1 MDEENYGGI
10 FDGTIESILNK
21 YGITKKMT
29 AQVGKIIDGV
39 AKNVEVEEVG
49 DETHIT
55 INLNKI
61 HFKFKKDKNDQ

>member
-39 AKNVEVEEVG
+39 AKNVEVEEIR

-61 HFKFKKDKNDQ
+61 HFKFKKDKDD

>member
-1 MDEENYGGI
+1 MSEENYGGI
-10 FDGTIESILNK
+10 FDGAIESILNK
-21 YGITKKMT
+21 YGITKEMT

-49 DETHIT
+49 DETHVT

-61 HFKFKKDKNDQ
+61 HFKFKKDKDD

>member
-61 HFKFKKDKNDQ
+61 HFKFKKEKDD

>member
-1 MDEENYGGI
+1 MDEESYGGI

-61 HFKFKKDKNDQ
+61 HFKFKKEKDD

>member
-1 MDEENYGGI
+1 MDEGNYGGI
-10 FDGTIESILNK
+10 FDGAIESILNK
-21 YGITKKMT
+21 YGITQEMI

-49 DETHIT
+49 YETHIT

-61 HFKFKKDKNDQ
+61 HFKFKKDKDD

>member
-1 MDEENYGGI
+1 MDEGNYGGI
-10 FDGTIESILNK
+10 FDGAIESILNK
-21 YGITKKMT
+21 YGITQEMI

-39 AKNVEVEEVG
+39 TKNVEVEEVR

-61 HFKFKKDKNDQ
+61 HFKFKKDKDD

>member
-61 HFKFKKDKNDQ
+61 HFKFKKEEDD

>member
-1 MDEENYGGI
+1 MDEGNYGGI
-10 FDGTIESILNK
+10 FDGAIESILNK
-21 YGITKKMT
+21 YGITQEMI

-61 HFKFKKDKNDQ
+61 HFKFKKDKDD

>member
-61 HFKFKKDKNDQ
+61 HFKFKKDKDD